1 VFPRKDGSFGVR
13 TMGDHIWG
21 SIPQPPAKKTAKYKN
36 RNIYKTINTIKT
48 TFGDEAETND
58 STSWMD

>member
-1 VFPRKDGSFGVR
+1 
-13 TMGDHIWG
+13 MGDHIWG